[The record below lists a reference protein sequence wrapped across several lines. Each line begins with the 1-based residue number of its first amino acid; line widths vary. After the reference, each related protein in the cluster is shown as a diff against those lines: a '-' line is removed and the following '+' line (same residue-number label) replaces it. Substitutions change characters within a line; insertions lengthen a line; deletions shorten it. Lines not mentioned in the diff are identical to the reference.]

1 MTTSLVRR
9 PLDLGTLH
17 LAAGGHDDPGDTD
30 VPGEMC
36 LLEAV
41 AFMAGEEWSDSPT
54 CVCTVLAAF
63 GRQLND
69 LLPDDRRQK
78 LRQYMVPMLGTA
90 GDGKAEARRWMAVD
104 WTVRTATPMWLDA
117 AEQAERAARL
127 RGLPPIDSW
136 AAYKLARPVM
146 RQLQDDMWA
155 LRRAKLN
162 EIRAADAAADA
173 AAVAAADADAVAAA
187 VAAAAAAAV
196 AAADADA
203 VAAAAAVAVAA
214 AVAAAAAV
222 AVAAAAADAAAD
234 AAAVAAAAADADWD
248 SATYKRVYAE
258 TKARIEE
265 RFAPIIAAV
274 QTSAIELFG
283 RMIRPVPS

>member
-173 AAVAAADADAVAAA
+173 AAVAAA
-187 VAAAAAAAV
+187 
-196 AAADADA
+196 AAD
-203 VAAAAAVAVAA
+203 
-214 AVAAAAAV
+214 
-222 AVAAAAADAAAD
+222 
-234 AAAVAAAAADADWD
+234 ADADWD